1 MRCTACAPCCPVRLT
16 LPPLAGLFPT
26 ALTLWM
32 STWCKWLAGPPA
44 WALKRA
50 WQESPGPAQGGR
62 AEPGGTDYARVVDH
76 HGHLDMP
83 AQPRHASFIFLRHPN
98 YGRLATVRRGRCRW
112 RVCRRRVNGG
122 RPQHLL
128 NIGVDL
134 ATTVGCTS
142 HVAMASWWCEP
153 WSAASV
159 AAAALLSGSTGWCQG
174 LQC

>member
-62 AEPGGTDYARVVDH
+62 ARPGPTPTFRDLWPVCSQ
-76 HGHLDMP
+76 DM
-83 AQPRHASFIFLRHPN
+83 ASWWGVSSLVSTGPPN
-98 YGRLATVRRGRCRW
+98 YGRCEIVRRSRCRW
-112 RVCRRRVNGG
+112 RVCRRDFVGG
-122 RPQHLL
+122 SPQHVL
-128 NIGVDL
+128 NMVSEW
-134 ATTVGCTS
+134 TMMVGCIS
-142 HVAMASWWCEP
+142 DVPLPHCRCEP
-153 WSAASV
+153 LVSRT
-159 AAAALLSGSTGWCQG
+159 AAAAAFSRGSTGWC
-174 LQC
+174 LSLPV